1 MKPIPL
7 FADFYFETH
16 ESDGILIRERLF
28 LAAFAEKK
36 KKGGQN
42 CASQH
47 LTVRHED
54 RESYTL

>member
-36 KKGGQN
+36 KKVVK
-42 CASQH
+42 
-47 LTVRHED
+47 TVPH
-54 RESYTL
+54 STSP